1 MEEQGPAPGSPT
13 TIGESRKGRAWFS
26 EGLIIAATPVL
37 AYMITFT
44 YEAGFAA
51 FFGIPSEF
59 ISLNLTTFF
68 LVAFYLG
75 LIVFLLLAIA
85 ALVLILTPARDH
97 PLYRRVLG
105 VLPVFLSTVGYIV
118 IFGSYWREWALFLP
132 GVVILIVFL
141 FVLPA
146 VVHRDKGKYVD
157 RLRAADQVVSK
168 SASVFDRVMEK
179 GGSTV
184 VTGFLYVWIILSL
197 SHAAGRSSA
206 LRQREFLVTSTS
218 PEMVVLR
225 VYGDN
230 LIAAPLDRERKRVQ
244 RSFVILRMAADP
256 KLQLRLERVGPLTS
270 DALEGH

>member
-1 MEEQGPAPGSPT
+1 MEEQSPAPGSPT
-13 TIGESRKGRAWFS
+13 TIGETRKGRAWFS

-44 YEAGFAA
+44 YEVGFAA

-59 ISLNLTTFF
+59 ISLNLTSFF

-75 LIVFLLLAIA
+75 LMVAFLLATA
-85 ALVLILTPARDH
+85 GMVLIFTPARDH
-97 PLYRRVLG
+97 PLYRRVLS
-105 VLPVFLSTVGYIV
+105 VLPLSLLAVGYIV
-118 IFGSYWREWALFLP
+118 MFQSYWREWAAILP
-132 GVVILIVFL
+132 GLVILILLV

-179 GGSTV
+179 GGTTV
-184 VTGFLYVWIILSL
+184 VAGFLYAWIILSL

-206 LRQREFLVTSTS
+206 LWQREFLVTSTS

-230 LIAAPLDRERKRVQ
+230 LIAAPLDRERKKVQ
-244 RSFVILRMAADP
+244 RSFVILKMAADP

-270 DALEGH
+270 DALEGQ